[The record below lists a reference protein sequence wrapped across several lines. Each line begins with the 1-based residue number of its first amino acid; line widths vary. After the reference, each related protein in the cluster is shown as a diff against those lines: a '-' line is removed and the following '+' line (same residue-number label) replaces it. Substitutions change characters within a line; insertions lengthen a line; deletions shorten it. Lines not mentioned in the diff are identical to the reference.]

1 MFSQWCMS
9 ILLFGHNL
17 FLFRR
22 FFVECATTLLDTLLY
37 KFSTFLSWLSLFFSS
52 VFIFSLICSLMYF
65 CVVSFLSM
73 LFSILPIRSQLS
85 LSFSVL
91 SLVSPLWKRNTH
103 IYTQVFLLWH
113 INPWFP
119 FGSHFPP
126 DLGYFFPAVYPFFS
140 LGLGSSGASSHFSF
154 SQLNAHNLS
163 VCLMHLY
170 LFVFCGSSF
179 LFFLFH
185 KNASH
190 GSFCKIPF

>member
-1 MFSQWCMS
+1 MS
-9 ILLFGHNL
+9 ILLSGHNL

-52 VFIFSLICSLMYF
+52 VFIFSLICSLVYF

-85 LSFSVL
+85 LSLSVI
-91 SLVSPLWKRNTH
+91 SPVSPLWKRNTH

-126 DLGYFFPAVYPFFS
+126 DLGYSFLAVYPFFS
-140 LGLGSSGASSHFSF
+140 LGLGSNGASSHFSF

-190 GSFCKIPF
+190 GSFCKIPI